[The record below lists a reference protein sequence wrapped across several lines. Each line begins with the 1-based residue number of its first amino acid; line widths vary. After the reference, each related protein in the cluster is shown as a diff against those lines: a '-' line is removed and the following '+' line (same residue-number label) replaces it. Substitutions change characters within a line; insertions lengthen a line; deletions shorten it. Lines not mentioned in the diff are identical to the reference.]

1 MRRLGLVWTELFHR
15 RSQLISGILTIT
27 LGVAVIVAIHSV
39 TLVSEKA
46 VAINLDNLGAN
57 ILVLPQGA
65 NVDDYYSA
73 DIDAPTLPQDYVD
86 RIVTSGLPG
95 VDNLSPKLTR
105 RIAVGEHRIVLT
117 GILPANE
124 IASKPVWQ
132 QSGLAGAELQLSCDP
147 DNDLNKSHGYEDERL
162 QHKVIEE
169 LGADDCLVGS
179 SAAVRLS
186 VKEGDTLEIRE
197 HKLTVARVLEETGTV
212 DDGRVFAHLG
222 TVQEMLDVPEQIS
235 AIEVMGCCNAISDGL
250 LSNLRDI
257 LPDTRITTVRQI
269 VATQIE
275 TNALMRR
282 ISFTFLVIVLFVGAL
297 SIGNFM
303 WANVTERRREIGIL
317 IMIGAKKASVYGMLL
332 GKAAILGAL
341 GGALGFGLGS
351 LAAMNLGP
359 QFVGLPVP
367 AVWTLLPIAIGLS
380 LAVALLGS
388 VIPAWLAGRIEPFA
402 NMQEV

>member
-1 MRRLGLVWTELFHR
+1 MQRLGLVWTELIHR
-15 RSQLISGILTIT
+15 RSQLISGVLTIT

-105 RIAVGEHRIVLT
+105 RIQLGKVRIVLT

-132 QSGLAGAELQLSCDP
+132 QSGLTGAKLNLSCDP
-147 DNDLNKSHGYEDERL
+147 DNALNLSSGYEDKRL
-162 QHKVIEE
+162 QHEVIEE
-169 LGADDCLVGS
+169 LDTDACLVGS
-179 SAAVRLS
+179 SAAGRLA
-186 VKEGDTLEIRE
+186 VKEGDTLDVRGRT
-197 HKLTVARVLEETGTV
+197 LRVARVLEETGTV
-212 DDGRVFAHLG
+212 DDGRVFAHLS
-222 TVQEMLDVPEQIS
+222 TVQEMLEVPEQIS

-250 LSNLRDI
+250 LSDLRDI

-282 ISFTFLVIVLFVGAL
+282 ISYTFLVIVLFVGAL

-332 GKAAILGAL
+332 GKAAILGGI
-341 GGALGFGLGS
+341 GGALGFSLGS
-351 LAAMNLGP
+351 LAAMKLGP

-367 AVWTLLPIAIGLS
+367 TVWTLLPIAVALS
-380 LAVALLGS
+380 LGVALLGS
-388 VIPAWLAGRIEPFA
+388 IIPAWLAGRIEPFA
-402 NMQEV
+402 NMQEI